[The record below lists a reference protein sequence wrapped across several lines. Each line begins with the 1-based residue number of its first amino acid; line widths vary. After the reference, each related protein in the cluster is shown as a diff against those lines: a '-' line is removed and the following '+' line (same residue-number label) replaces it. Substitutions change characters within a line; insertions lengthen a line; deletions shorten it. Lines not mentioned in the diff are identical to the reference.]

1 MAIVRRPFGYSKVDK
16 EDPDE
21 KIHRRA
27 QFLIYK
33 VLEKADSRRTR
44 PSYLR
49 IRIRKLKVK
58 IGKRLTKLRKSMLIG
73 ISAAKVSVGKQ
84 VCCQLK
90 TCKRLFSR
98 GERTVLSLPPLFT
111 WSSLSLYLCL
121 SVSLSSFIFF
131 FGFVLKD

>member
-1 MAIVRRPFGYSKVDK
+1 MAVIMRRPFGYSKVDK

-33 VLEKADSRRTR
+33 VLEKADESKRR

-49 IRIRKLKVK
+49 LRIRKLKVK
-58 IGKRLTKLRKSMLIG
+58 IGKRLTRLRKTMLL
-73 ISAAKVSVGKQ
+73 SLCAARVCVGKQ
-84 VCCQLK
+84 FSCRLK

-98 GERTVLSLPPLFT
+98 GERTASLTLPPL
-111 WSSLSLYLCL
+111 LN
-121 SVSLSSFIFF
+121 
-131 FGFVLKD
+131 